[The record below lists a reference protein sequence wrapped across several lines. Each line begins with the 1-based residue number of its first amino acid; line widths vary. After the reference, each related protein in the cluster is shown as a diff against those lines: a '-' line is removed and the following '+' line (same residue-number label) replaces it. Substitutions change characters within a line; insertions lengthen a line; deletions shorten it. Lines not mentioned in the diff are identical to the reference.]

1 MATRT
6 RRVTASDVG
15 RRAGVSQSTV
25 SYVLNNTPNQTIPE
39 ATRRRVL
46 DAVKELGYAPSA
58 AARTLASGTSSTV
71 LIVLP
76 DQPIGPH
83 IAQFI
88 EDVADEL
95 EPHGYSVLYR
105 RHRDEA
111 TFKRS
116 WQEISPVAIANMV
129 AFGDDQEDA
138 ISAAG
143 IPQVRCY
150 LDAHGPSDL
159 TMPQVAA
166 GRVQAAHLLERGHKR
181 IGYAAPT
188 EQRGGV
194 ASCYTRRLAGVREVL
209 AAAKLPGPVVIP
221 MPMDS
226 AGAAAAIAP
235 HVEGG
240 SGERVTGVC
249 AFSDE
254 EAFALLAGMRVLGL
268 SAPGD
273 LAVVGVENQPLAPL
287 AAPPLTTVDLSI
299 VEVATN
305 LSKALLAAISGESDV
320 ELPPPPVRLVRR
332 ESA

>member
-15 RRAGVSQSTV
+15 RHAGVSQSTV
-25 SYVLNNTPNQTIPE
+25 SYVLNNTPGQTISE
-39 ATRRRVL
+39 VTRRRVL
-46 DAVKELGYAPSA
+46 DAVEELGYAPSA
-58 AARTLASGTSSTV
+58 AARTLANGTSNTV

-111 TFKRS
+111 TFKRA
-116 WQEISPVAIANMV
+116 WQEISPAAIANMV
-129 AFGDDQEDA
+129 AFGDDQGAD

-188 EQRGGV
+188 EPRV
-194 ASCYTRRLAGVREVL
+194 AGCYTRRLDGVREVL
-209 AAAKLPGPVVIP
+209 AAARLPEPVVIP
-221 MPMDS
+221 VPMDS
-226 AGAAAAIAP
+226 AGAAAALTP

-240 SGERVTGVC
+240 SGERVTGIC

-254 EAFALLAGMRVLGL
+254 EAFAVLAGMRVLGL
-268 SAPGD
+268 SAPAD
-273 LAVVGVENQPLAPL
+273 LAVVGVENQPLSPF

-299 VEVATN
+299 VDVAAN
-305 LSKALLAAISGESDV
+305 LSKALLAVIDGESDV
-320 ELPPPPVRLVRR
+320 DLPPPPVRLIRR